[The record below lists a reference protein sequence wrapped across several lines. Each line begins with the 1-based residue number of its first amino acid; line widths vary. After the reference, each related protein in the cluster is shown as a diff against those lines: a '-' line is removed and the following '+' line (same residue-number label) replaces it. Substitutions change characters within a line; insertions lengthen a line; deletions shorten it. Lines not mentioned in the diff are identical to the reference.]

1 MINLYYSGSEFSIGI
16 SEVQRKAGP
25 ELDLNGIIGRN
36 LGTAPVVLLAIPP
49 HRSVAVTV
57 SSLQVIVIIIGLA
70 ICTKDFLQHLLS
82 LCQPYKFILCKYT
95 KLFNTM
101 SL

>member
-1 MINLYYSGSEFSIGI
+1 MINLCYSGSEFSIAI

-25 ELDLNGIIGRN
+25 ELDYGIVGRN

-49 HRSVAVTV
+49 HRSVVVTV

-82 LCQPYKFILCKYT
+82 LCQPYKLILCKYT
-95 KLFNTM
+95 KLFNIM